1 MTLSDL
7 DLRDRHGIYVIIYI
21 YVHAMNHDWLPCSSG
36 LNVEVKA
43 FRKEAEAVPRDWDGF
58 SGRLT
63 SSGEVGLHG

>member
-1 MTLSDL
+1 
-7 DLRDRHGIYVIIYI
+7 
-21 YVHAMNHDWLPCSSG
+21 MNHDWLPCSSG